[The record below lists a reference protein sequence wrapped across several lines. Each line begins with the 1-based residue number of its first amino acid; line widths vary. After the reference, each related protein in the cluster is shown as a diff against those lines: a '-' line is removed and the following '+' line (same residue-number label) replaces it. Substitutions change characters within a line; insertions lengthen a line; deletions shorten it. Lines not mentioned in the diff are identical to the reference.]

1 MSEARRRARK
11 GTVEG
16 TEREGEEEAAAAF
29 VVRRRCRSSLEEENS
44 TSSSSSSSST
54 TSLSLSKKKQL
65 VWNLRRHALSLEK
78 TLRHRV
84 LRWCAK
90 FEAEKESPA
99 LVWKKG
105 RNQHARALLSGLRRG
120 VLPAPFDAGPP
131 QEPLGAGVPVA
142 CAVAVGLD
150 SRGET
155 KVAKSKRPLLDVVPG
170 TAALR
175 LAPPLLLRSERAEE
189 EEEEAQPSSS
199 SSAAAA
205 FSQVQLPSRVELAAS
220 LGAATE
226 KIAELEWR
234 LGEKERRSK
243 AREWES
249 GVAAARASAA
259 LLRSFDFVEEE
270 EAVERRARKPRA
282 RHVAAAASPLPAL
295 PPSPSPVKKQAAA
308 AAKAPQPLQLRRPK
322 VGPVAPTP
330 PPPQKKKK
338 QPEDLIPSV
347 SLEELS
353 RRISALAPQF

>member
-1 MSEARRRARK
+1 MRKRRRGR
-11 GTVEG
+11 GSRIRRST
-16 TEREGEEEAAAAF
+16 F
-29 VVRRRCRSSLEEENS
+29 VVRRSKKKNS
-44 TSSSSSSSST
+44 TSSST
-54 TSLSLSKKKQL
+54 TSLQKKTTQQL

-84 LRWCAK
+84 LRWCSK

-105 RNQHARALLSGLRRG
+105 RNQHARALLAGLRRG
-120 VLPAPFDAGPP
+120 LLPAPFDAGPP

-150 SRGET
+150 SRGKT
-155 KVAKSKRPLLDVVPG
+155 KAKSKRPLLVVPG
-170 TAALR
+170 TDALR
-175 LAPPLLLRSERAEE
+175 LAPPLLRCERAEE
-189 EEEEAQPSSS
+189 AAGEQEQPSS
-199 SSAAAA
+199 SSAAACA
-205 FSQVQLPSRVELAAS
+205 FSRVHLPSRVELAAS

-234 LGEKERRSK
+234 LGEKERRSR

-259 LLRSFDFVEEE
+259 LLRSFDHDEEE
-270 EAVERRARKPRA
+270 VGAVERRAMKARA
-282 RHVAAAASPLPAL
+282 PAFAAAAASPLPAL
-295 PPSPSPVKKQAAA
+295 PPSPSPVKTQAAT
-308 AAKAPQPLQLRRPK
+308 AAKAPLPLPLRRPK
-322 VGPVAPTP
+322 VGFVAPTP
-330 PPPQKKKK
+330 PPQMKKK
-338 QPEDLIPSV
+338 QQEDLIPSV